1 VRLAATFDHPLSE
14 WYARPGGPW
23 DVSTLD
29 TLTAEGG
36 GTVVDGELVL
46 DGAQV
51 HAAARALAGGL
62 QEHGVGRGDVVS
74 WQLPNWHEAILLYRA
89 CWLVG
94 AIAAPLQHKLGVADL
109 APVLELLEPTLTFSA
124 SDLAISQVSDPVI
137 VRDGSGAFD
146 ALSADFVDAP
156 VAPTGADIAVA
167 AMTSG
172 STGNAKAV
180 LLSHQALQYKVGIQQ
195 SVQGLRPSDVLL
207 TAAPLSHVSGLLNG
221 VLLSGAAGMKI
232 VLMEVW
238 DPDRALDLIEQH
250 GVTYMGGPAV
260 FLTSLTESTAFDPTR
275 VASLRVC
282 SMGGS
287 TMTPAALARLAERL
301 GCVVKRTYGM
311 TEAPSITTTHD
322 RDPPARGRETDGRV
336 VGEAEVV
343 IVDATDGTRLP
354 AGERGEILL
363 RGPEMFSGYAVE
375 SQTDDAITVD
385 GWLRTGDLGVIDD
398 EGWLRVVGRIKELI
412 IRGGENI
419 ATAEVEGLVEAHPL
433 VSQAVAVGYPDAILG
448 ERVAGVVVA
457 DAAFDLDTCRQW
469 FADAGVAKFKTPE
482 AIVHVDEMPMTPTGK
497 PDRLALKTHVA
508 KLMSEGSSSQWI

>member
-1 VRLAATFDHPLSE
+1 VRLIATFDHPRSK

-29 TLTAEGG
+29 TLTAADA

-62 QEHGVGRGDVVS
+62 QKHGVGRGDVVS

-109 APVLELLEPTLTFSA
+109 APMLELLEPTLAFSA
-124 SDLAISQVSDPVI
+124 PDLAMGQVAEPVM

-146 ALSADFVDAP
+146 ALFADFVDAP
-156 VAPTGADIAVA
+156 VALTGADIAVA

-172 STGNAKAV
+172 STGQAKAV
-180 LLSHQALQYKVGIQQ
+180 LLSHQALQYKVGTQQ
-195 SVQGLRPSDVLL
+195 HAHRLQASDVLL

-221 VLLSGAAGMKI
+221 VLLSGAAGMKV

-238 DPDRALDLIEQH
+238 NPDRALDLIEH
-250 GVTYMGGPAV
+250 HRVTYMGGPAV
-260 FLTSLTESTAFDPTR
+260 FLTSLTESAAFDPAR

-287 TMTPAALARLAERL
+287 TMTPAALAHLAESL
-301 GCVVKRTYGM
+301 GCAVKRTYGM
-311 TEAPSITTTHD
+311 TEAPSITTSHGG
-322 RDPPARGRETDGRV
+322 DPPERGRDTDGRV

-354 AGERGEILL
+354 AGERGEIWL
-363 RGPEMFSGYAVE
+363 RGPEMFSGYAVG
-375 SQTDDAITVD
+375 SQTDDAISAD
-385 GWLRTGDLGVIDD
+385 GWLQTGDLGVLDD

-419 ATAEVEGLVEAHPL
+419 ASAEVEGLLEAHPL
-433 VSQAVAVGYPDAILG
+433 VNQAVAVGYPDEILG

-457 DAAFDLDTCRQW
+457 EPAFDLDSCREW
-469 FADAGVAKFKTPE
+469 FAERGVAKFKIPE
-482 AIVHVDEMPMTPTGK
+482 AIVHLDAMPMTPTGK
-497 PDRLALKTHVA
+497 PDRLGLEAYVA
-508 KLMSEGSSSQWI
+508 KLMAEGSSSSWT

>member
-1 VRLAATFDHPLSE
+1 MSPPSTRLS
-14 WYARPGGPW
+14 
-23 DVSTLD
+23 
-29 TLTAEGG
+29 AEDG
-36 GTVVDGELVL
+36 GTIVDGELVL

-51 HAAARALAGGL
+51 DVAARALAGGL
-62 QEHGVGRGDVVS
+62 RARGVGRGDVVA
-74 WQLPNWHEAILLYRA
+74 WQLPNWHEVILLYRA

-94 AIAAPLQHKLGVADL
+94 AIAAPLQHKLGAADL
-109 APVLELLEPTLTFSA
+109 APMLDLLEPSLTLSA
-124 SDLAISQVSDPVI
+124 PGLAMEQAHDPLM
-137 VRDGSGAFD
+137 VRDGNGAFD
-146 ALSADFVDAP
+146 ALFTEFLDAP
-156 VAPTGADIAVA
+156 VALTGADIAVA

-172 STGNAKAV
+172 STGQAKAV
-180 LLSHQALQYKVGIQQ
+180 LLSHQALQYKVRIQQ
-195 SVQGLRPSDVLL
+195 PVHGLTRRDVLL

-221 VLLSGAAGMKI
+221 VLLSGAAGMTV

-238 DPDRALDLIEQH
+238 HPDRALDLIEQH

-260 FLTSLTESTAFDPTR
+260 FLTSLTESAAFDPAR

-311 TEAPSITTTHD
+311 TEAPSVTTSHD
-322 RDPPARGRETDGRV
+322 GDPPERGRETDGRV

-343 IVDATDGTRLP
+343 IVDVADGTMLP
-354 AGERGEILL
+354 AGERGEIWL
-363 RGPEMFSGYAVE
+363 RGPEMFSGYAMQV
-375 SQTDDAITVD
+375 QTDDAITAD
-385 GWLRTGDLGVIDD
+385 GWLRTGDLGVFDD

-419 ATAEVEGLVEAHPL
+419 ASAEVEGLLEAHPL
-433 VSQAVAVGYPDAILG
+433 VSQAVAVGYPDEILG

-457 DAAFDLDTCRQW
+457 DPAFDLDTCRAW
-469 FADAGVAKFKTPE
+469 FVERGVAKFKIPE

-497 PDRLALKTHVA
+497 PDRLELEAHVA
-508 KLMSEGSSSQWI
+508 ELMAEGSSSWT